1 MTTYA
6 MVIDTKTCIGC
17 GDCVVAC
24 KNENKVPA
32 GLNRDWVVEAT
43 SGEYPNLRTE
53 FRSERCNHCSHP
65 TCLTACPT
73 GATYHWKDSNIVLVA
88 AEKCTG
94 CKACIAACP
103 YDARMLMRPEGYV
116 DKCTFCHHRID
127 QGLDPACVS
136 ACPAHCMY
144 FGNIDDRD
152 SQVSRLLRERRY
164 KVLMPETGNQ
174 PHVYYLV

>member
-136 ACPAHCMY
+136 ACPTHCMY

-152 SQVSRLLRERRY
+152 SQVSRLLRERRS
-164 KVLMPETGNQ
+164 KVLMPDTGNQ